1 MFFSAI
7 LRERLLI
14 FGCKELS
21 KDVSYLEVFVLV
33 RMFALIER
41 LLLSLVLSQENNIFR
56 GQTQAFVESTKGAD
70 EFFLI

>member
-1 MFFSAI
+1 
-7 LRERLLI
+7 
-14 FGCKELS
+14 
-21 KDVSYLEVFVLV
+21 VSYLEVFVLV

-41 LLLSLVLSQENNIFR
+41 LLLSLILSEENNIFR